1 MTCEAFTA
9 SVDSTTH
16 RMDKWLVDSGASS
29 HMTWE
34 KNILTH
40 YRQFEHSQ
48 KVSLGD
54 GRTVDAVGVGDVH
67 VNMQFK
73 VSQPRKC
80 VIQQVLHVPE
90 LACNLFSVRAAAAKG
105 NQVKFSHSQC
115 WIMDRNGKLCGVG
128 LMENKLYSL
137 NCDLAPTEHSVKEH
151 VVLAG
156 EYNDMDLWH
165 QRLGHLCE
173 QQLKYIVNKELVSGI
188 KLPKVTQLSF
198 CEGCVEG
205 KMN

>member
-1 MTCEAFTA
+1 MT
-9 SVDSTTH
+9 
-16 RMDKWLVDSGASS
+16 
-29 HMTWE
+29 
-34 KNILTH
+34 N
-40 YRQFEHSQ
+40 YQQFEHKQ

-105 NQVKFSHSQC
+105 NQVKFSRSHC
-115 WIMDRNGKLCGVG
+115 WIMDRNGKLCGIG
-128 LMENKLYSL
+128 LIEDKLYSL
-137 NCDLAPTEHSVKEH
+137 NCDLASTEHSVKEQ
-151 VVLAG
+151 VLVAA
-156 EYNDMDLWH
+156 ECSEMDPWH

-173 QQLKYIVNKELVSGI
+173 QQLKYMVIKELASGM
-188 KLPKVTQLSF
+188 KLSKITQLSF

-205 KMN
+205 KMNRSPFHSSGGTF